1 MSEENAEIMRGFYEQ
16 FAHGDFSSFSSLRD
30 DFKLVTSPELPD
42 AGTYWGGAAINWMT
56 AWVESFDDLTM
67 EATEITAAGDKVVIA
82 LHQRGRP
89 RRSPSVVEGR
99 WWQVTTLRDGEIVE
113 IQIFPQQEQA
123 LEAAG
128 LSE

>member
-1 MSEENAEIMRGFYEQ
+1 MSQENLEIMRGFYEQ
-16 FAHGDFSSFSSLRD
+16 FAHGDFSSFATLRD

-42 AGTYWGGAAINWMT
+42 AGTYRGGEAISWMT
-56 AWVESFDDLTM
+56 AWVESFEDLTM
-67 EATEITAAGDKVVIA
+67 EASEIIDAGDKVVIA

-89 RRSPSVVEGR
+89 HGSQSVFEGR

-113 IQIFPQQEQA
+113 IRIFPQREQA

-128 LSE
+128 LSA